1 MSLIGSKKVVIF
13 VFFFHCFIFFGNETE
28 IVLTIPQH
36 TNMDNNKSCNG
47 DLSFKNKGLG
57 WVG

>member
-1 MSLIGSKKVVIF
+1 MSLIGCQKVVIF
-13 VFFFHCFIFFGNETE
+13 FFSLFYFFGDETE
-28 IVLTIPQH
+28 ILTIPQH
-36 TNMDNNKSCNG
+36 TNMDNIKSCNG